1 MNTLSN
7 LVELLESKNFHGKQK
22 DLNGFPYI
30 NHLLRVNLYVN
41 MFLNNLSKYDE
52 QCSHPNFRNKISTVA
67 LLHDVLEDCDD
78 WNKNKTYSQNN
89 LEQFLKD
96 YLLANSQ
103 FNQQDVDDI
112 LATCQKLNKNNFT
125 DKQEYLDNLL
135 TVSNTNDIDK
145 MALLVKMMDTL
156 DNMNFFRMLQPN
168 SKSLSKL
175 NLTDMD
181 DLPTIIGEFKPF
193 LSKLAEKLDDEI
205 GNNNEYAVKTVKRLK
220 NYLSNYELYRHN
232 FIINFLPAFISQQYV
247 AHNTVGTTGTVG
259 NEVAIGNEITVGT
272 IGHEVNEIEATLK
285 EIATLYHGKLIAPTK
300 INEINELARNAISD
314 QSLLQKNQK
323 NISYIP
329 DYIEAR
335 RSKKQT
341 KNKP

>member
-41 MFLNNLSKYDE
+41 MFLNGLSKYDE
-52 QCSHPNFRNKISTVA
+52 QCVDLNFRNKISTVA

-78 WNKNKTYSQNN
+78 WNKNKTYSQTN

-103 FNQQDVDDI
+103 FNQQDVDEI
-112 LATCQKLNKNNFT
+112 LATCQKLNKNNFA

-135 TVSNTNDIDK
+135 GTEGSATVNK
-145 MALLVKMMDTL
+145 MALLVKMADTL

-175 NLTDMD
+175 NLSDVN
-181 DLPTIIGEFKPF
+181 DLPTIINDFKPF
-193 LSKLAEKLDDEI
+193 LSKLAGKLDDEI
-205 GNNNEYAVKTVKRLK
+205 GNNNEYATKTVKRFK
-220 NYLSNYELYRHN
+220 NYLSNYELYRHK
-232 FIINFLPAFISQQYV
+232 FIVNFLPAFISQQYV
-247 AHNTVGTTGTVG
+247 AHNTVGTTGH
-259 NEVAIGNEITVGT
+259 EVAIGY
-272 IGHEVNEIEATLK
+272 EVEATLK
-285 EIATLYHGKLIAPTK
+285 EIATLYHGYMIAPTK
-300 INEINELARNAISD
+300 INEINELARNAVSN
-314 QSLLQKNQK
+314 QSLLQKNRK
-323 NISYIP
+323 NISYLP

>member
-41 MFLNNLSKYDE
+41 MFLNSFSKYDE
-52 QCSHPNFRNKISTVA
+52 QCADLNFRNKISTVA

-78 WNKNKTYSQNN
+78 WNKNKTYSQTN

-112 LATCQKLNKNNFT
+112 LATCQKLNKNNFA

-135 TVSNTNDIDK
+135 TVSNTNDINK
-145 MALLVKMMDTL
+145 MALLVKMADTL

-175 NLTDMD
+175 NLSDVN
-181 DLPTIIGEFKPF
+181 DLPTIISEFKPF
-193 LSKLAEKLDDEI
+193 LSKLAGKLDDEI
-205 GNNNEYAVKTVKRLK
+205 GNNNEYVTKTVKRLK
-220 NYLSNYELYRHN
+220 NYLSNYELYRHK
-232 FIINFLPAFISQQYV
+232 FIVNFLPAFISQQYV
-247 AHNTVGTTGTVG
+247 AHNTVGTVGQEVTVG
-259 NEVAIGNEITVGT
+259 Q
-272 IGHEVNEIEATLK
+272 ATLK
-285 EIATLYHGKLIAPTK
+285 GIANLYNCYFIAPTK

-314 QSLLQKNQK
+314 NSLLQKNQK
-323 NISYIP
+323 NISYLP

-335 RSKKQT
+335 RLKKQT
-341 KNKP
+341 KKKP

>member
-22 DLNGFPYI
+22 DLNGFPYM
-30 NHLLRVNLYVN
+30 NHLLRVNLYAN
-41 MFLNNLSKYDE
+41 MCLNNLSKYDE
-52 QCSHPNFRNKISTVA
+52 QCADLNFRSKVSTVA

-78 WNKNKTYSQNN
+78 WNKNKTYSQTN

-145 MALLVKMMDTL
+145 MALLVKMADTL

-193 LSKLAEKLDDEI
+193 LSKLAEKLDGEI

-232 FIINFLPAFISQQYV
+232 FIVNFLPSFISQQYV
-247 AHNTVGTTGTVG
+247 AHNTVGTTGHEVATGTVG
-259 NEVAIGNEITVGT
+259 NK
-272 IGHEVNEIEATLK
+272 VNEVETTLK
-285 EIATLYHGKLIAPTK
+285 EIATLYHGYMIAPTK
-300 INEINELARNAISD
+300 INEINELARNAVSD

-329 DYIEAR
+329 EYIEVR
-335 RSKKQT
+335 RLKKQT

>member
-30 NHLLRVNLYVN
+30 NHLLRVNLYAN

-52 QCSHPNFRNKISTVA
+52 QCADLNFRSKVSTVA

-78 WNKNKTYSQNN
+78 WNKNKTYSQTN

-96 YLLANSQ
+96 YLLASSQ

-135 TVSNTNDIDK
+135 STDSSATVNK
-145 MALLVKMMDTL
+145 MALLVKMADTL

-220 NYLSNYELYRHN
+220 NYLSNYELYRYH
-232 FIINFLPAFISQQYV
+232 FIGNFLPEFAYQQHMV
-247 AHNTVGTTGTVG
+247 RDTV
-259 NEVAIGNEITVGT
+259 
-272 IGHEVNEIEATLK
+272 GHEVTVGQATLK

-300 INEINELARNAISD
+300 INEINELARNAVSD

-329 DYIEAR
+329 EYIEVR
-335 RSKKQT
+335 RLKKQT

>member
-1 MNTLSN
+1 MITMNTLSN

-41 MFLNNLSKYDE
+41 MFLNNLSKHDE
-52 QCSHPNFRNKISTVA
+52 QCADLNFRNKISTVA

-78 WNKNKTYSQNN
+78 WNKNKTYSQTH

-96 YLLANSQ
+96 YLLVNSQ

-112 LATCQKLNKNNFT
+112 LATCQKLNKNNFV
-125 DKQEYLDNLL
+125 DKQAYLDNLL
-135 TVSNTNDIDK
+135 STEGSATVNK
-145 MALLVKMMDTL
+145 MALLVKMADTL

-205 GNNNEYAVKTVKRLK
+205 GNNNEYVTKTVKRLK
-220 NYLSNYELYRHN
+220 NYLSNYELYRHK
-232 FIINFLPAFISQQYV
+232 FIVNFLPAFISQQYV
-247 AHNTVGTTGTVG
+247 AHNTVGTTGHEVTVG
-259 NEVAIGNEITVGT
+259 Q
-272 IGHEVNEIEATLK
+272 ATLK
-285 EIATLYHGKLIAPTK
+285 EITTLYHGYMIAPTK
-300 INEINELARNAISD
+300 INEINELARNAVSD

-329 DYIEAR
+329 EYIEVR
-335 RSKKQT
+335 RLKKQT

>member
-1 MNTLSN
+1 MITMNTLSN

-41 MFLNNLSKYDE
+41 MFLNNLSKHDE
-52 QCSHPNFRNKISTVA
+52 QCADLNFRNKISTVA

-78 WNKNKTYSQNN
+78 WNKNKTYSQTN

-103 FNQQDVDDI
+103 FNQQDVDDV
-112 LATCQKLNKNNFT
+112 LAACQKLNKNNFA
-125 DKQEYLDNLL
+125 DKQEYLNNLL
-135 TVSNTNDIDK
+135 STEGSATVNK
-145 MALLVKMMDTL
+145 MALLVKMADTL

-205 GNNNEYAVKTVKRLK
+205 GNNNEYVTKTVKRLK
-220 NYLSNYELYRHN
+220 NYLSNYELYRYH
-232 FIINFLPAFISQQYV
+232 FIGNFLPKFAYQQHMV
-247 AHNTVGTTGTVG
+247 RDTVGTVD
-259 NEVAIGNEITVGT
+259 
-272 IGHEVNEIEATLK
+272 HEVNEIKATLK

-300 INEINELARNAISD
+300 INEINELARNAVSD

-329 DYIEAR
+329 EYIEVR